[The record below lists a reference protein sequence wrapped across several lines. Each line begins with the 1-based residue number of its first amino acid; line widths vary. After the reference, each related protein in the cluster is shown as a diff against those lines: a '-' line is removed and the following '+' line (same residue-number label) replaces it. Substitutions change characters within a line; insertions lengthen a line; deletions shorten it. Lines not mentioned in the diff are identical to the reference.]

1 MIKQWLASYE
11 PKTAQATEA
20 ALREIMQEVA
30 LAALYRANFFK
41 EAAFYGGT
49 ALRIFHGLDRFS
61 EDLDFSLLEKNAAFE
76 ISKYFEAI
84 LAEFDALGMQVS
96 IRQKEKSAVTQ
107 VDSAFLKADT
117 LWSELI
123 FETTHLPLQLSHK
136 PMVKIKLEIDTQPPL
151 GFFTEQRL
159 LTKPF
164 SFYVNCLSLP
174 DLFAGK
180 MHALLFRKWGS
191 RVKGRDWY
199 DLEWYLRRG
208 TALNLAHL
216 QLRAFESGDRPNAEL
231 NKAELLDLLLKK
243 IDDVD
248 FDQAKADIVRF
259 ISKPE
264 RLNIWS
270 PAYFRD
276 VLSTLKLIEP

>member
-1 MIKQWLASYE
+1 MMKQWLASYE

-30 LAALYRANFFK
+30 LAGLYRANFFK

-49 ALRIFHGLDRFS
+49 ALRVFYGLDRFS
-61 EDLDFSLLEKNAAFE
+61 EDLDFSLLRKNAAFE
-76 ISKYFEAI
+76 ISHYFEAI
-84 LAEFDALGMQVS
+84 VAEFDALGMQVS
-96 IRQKEKSAVTQ
+96 IRQKEKAAVTQ

-123 FETTHLPLQLSHK
+123 FESAHLPLQLRDK

-151 GFFTEQRL
+151 GFATEQRL

-164 SFYVNCLSLP
+164 SFYVNCLTLP

-180 MHALLFRKWGS
+180 MHALLYRKWGN

-199 DLEWYLRRG
+199 DLEWYVRRG
-208 TALNLAHL
+208 TPLNLAHL
-216 QLRAFESGDRPNAEL
+216 QLRAFESGDRPNVEL
-231 NKAELLDLLLKK
+231 SKAQLVELLLQK
-243 IDDVD
+243 IELVN
-248 FDQAKADIVRF
+248 FDQAKADIARF
-259 ISKPE
+259 IPDSK
-264 RLNIWS
+264 RLSLWS
-270 PAYFRD
+270 PTYFRD
-276 VLSTLKLIEP
+276 LVQHLKAVGD